1 MRLHHTRR
9 VHTNLHHGVP
19 DEARARFPTLIDIDT
34 SCSFSLT
41 PEFVSA
47 IDAAEKEANDLR
59 ESLSGSNRRVRQRTT

>member
-1 MRLHHTRR
+1 M
-9 VHTNLHHGVP
+9 
-19 DEARARFPTLIDIDT
+19 IDIDT